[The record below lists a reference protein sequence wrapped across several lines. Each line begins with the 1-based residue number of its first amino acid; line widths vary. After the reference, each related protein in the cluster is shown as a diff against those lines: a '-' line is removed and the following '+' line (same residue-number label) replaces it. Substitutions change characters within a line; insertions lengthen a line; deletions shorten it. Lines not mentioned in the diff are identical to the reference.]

1 MEEAHRIHKD
11 VAWGWM
17 ALMPGLLRVG
27 RDGIVKALPPRDRV
41 VTPWSLRA
49 RNDWSA

>member
-11 VAWGWM
+11 VAWGWTS
-17 ALMPGLLRVG
+17 LVG
-27 RDGIVKALPPRDRV
+27 RFLRNVRAEIAAALPPRGRV

-49 RNDWSA
+49 HDDWTA

>member
-17 ALMPGLLRVG
+17 ALLPPLIRAV
-27 RDGIVKALPPRDRV
+27 RDGIANILPPRDRV

-49 RNDWSA
+49 PHDWSA